1 MIERSGAPSVETI
14 VGAPLASADLRVPP
28 ARAGMRIGLF
38 GGSFNPPHL
47 GHLHVAETA
56 LARLGLDR
64 LWVMVTPGNPLKDRD
79 DLPSL
84 ARRIAAARRLM
95 DDPRIVVT
103 GFEAAFGT
111 PYTWR
116 TVERLTAQRP
126 AVRFVWVMGAD
137 NLAGFHRWQHWR
149 RIASAVPIAVVDRP
163 EASLTTLHSPA
174 AQALAR
180 WRCPETEAGRLAE
193 HRAPAWTF
201 LHAPRIALS
210 STELRRRGL
219 TV

>member
-1 MIERSGAPSVETI
+1 MDPNRPPALPLSLGDQLAP
-14 VGAPLASADLRVPP
+14 ADLRVPP
-28 ARAGMRIGLF
+28 VVAGMRIGLL
-38 GGSFNPPHL
+38 GGTFNPPHL

-64 LWVMVTPGNPLKDRD
+64 LWVMVTPGNPLKDRTE
-79 DLPSL
+79 LPSL
-84 ARRIAAARRLM
+84 ARRILAARRLM

-103 GFEAAFGT
+103 AFEETFGS

-116 TVERLTAQRP
+116 TIERLVSMRP

-149 RIASAVPIAVVDRP
+149 RIASAVPIAIVDRP
-163 EASLTTLHSPA
+163 DASLTALHSPA
-174 AQALAR
+174 ALALGR
-180 WRCPETEAGRLAE
+180 WRRPETDAGRLAE
-193 HRAPAWTF
+193 RSTPAWTF

-210 STELRRRGL
+210 STDLRRRGL

>member
-1 MIERSGAPSVETI
+1 MEPTRPPASPDA
-14 VGAPLASADLRVPP
+14 GAPLAPADLRIPP
-28 ARAGMRIGLF
+28 ARAGMRIGLL

-56 LARLGLDR
+56 LARLDLDR

-84 ARRIAAARRLM
+84 ARRITAARRLM

-103 GFEAAFGT
+103 GFEAAFGS

-116 TVERLTAQRP
+116 TVERLVSMRP

-163 EASLTTLHSPA
+163 DASLTTLHSPA
-174 AQALAR
+174 ALALGR
-180 WRCPETEAGRLAE
+180 WRRPETDAGRLAE
-193 HRAPAWTF
+193 QNAPAWTF